1 MAKGLAIGLER
12 GFVVSKIEE
21 RSWKQS
27 TARKL

>member
-27 TARKL
+27 TARNN